1 MLLNVV
7 LHDCLRK
14 ANVLEII
21 NSGKHHCPDL
31 GPDISDYGLF
41 DVAPL
46 SILSILILLEIFVEL
61 PQQIGVYVTEQS
73 LDVISSIG
81 VKCVIEDS
89 DELSYLTLFAFK
101 ALSEHLLAI
110 CS

>member
-1 MLLNVV
+1 
-7 LHDCLRK
+7 
-14 ANVLEII
+14 
-21 NSGKHHCPDL
+21 
-31 GPDISDYGLF
+31 
-41 DVAPL
+41 
-46 SILSILILLEIFVEL
+46 
-61 PQQIGVYVTEQS
+61 
-73 LDVISSIG
+73 